1 MRNTEYPENIRR
13 FRPKGTCLKKAG
25 GIYNVY
31 QVTSKRVPGKK
42 YPVPQTDAL
51 LGYIDEQGFHEK
63 RKQMLDTEDLVSY
76 EYGYTAFLL
85 LHENDFVSAF
95 RKSHPKILAREAKEV
110 FRNVILV
117 LSPYS
122 VLNADRSFERRTA
135 EELHDMYG
143 ASVSAAALLI
153 NRIMP
158 LDQTVEEGLRCL
170 GCIRTG
176 KKLILA
182 KPCDVLMAH
191 LDGVGI
197 SLEDLMNVRNKVSS

>member
-25 GIYNVY
+25 DIYNVY

-42 YPVPQTDAL
+42 YPVPQTGAL

-63 RKQMLDTEDLVSY
+63 RKQMFDTEDLVSY

-122 VLNADRSFERRTA
+122 VLNADCSFERRTA

-143 ASVSAAALLI
+143 VSVSAAAFLI

-158 LDQTVEEGLRCL
+158 LDETVEEGLRCL

-182 KPCDVLMAH
+182 KPCDSLMAH

-197 SLEDLMNVRNKVSS
+197 SLENLMNVRNRVSS

>member
-25 GIYNVY
+25 DIYNVY

-42 YPVPQTDAL
+42 YPVPQTGAL

-63 RKQMLDTEDLVSY
+63 RKQMLDTADLVSY

-95 RKSHPKILAREAKEV
+95 RKSHPKIPAREAKEV

-122 VLNADRSFERRTA
+122 VLNADNSFERRTA

-143 ASVSAAALLI
+143 VSVSAAALLI

-176 KKLILA
+176 RKLILA

-191 LDGVGI
+191 LDGAGI

>member
-1 MRNTEYPENIRR
+1 MRNTKYPEAIRR

-25 GIYNVY
+25 DIYNVY

-42 YPVPQTDAL
+42 YPIPQVGAL

-63 RKQMLDTEDLVSY
+63 RKQMLDTGDLVSY

-85 LHENDFVSAF
+85 LHEDDFLSAF
-95 RKSHPKILAREAKEV
+95 RKSHPKLLAREAKEV

-122 VLNADRSFERRTA
+122 VLNADGSFERRTA

-143 ASVSAAALLI
+143 VSVSAVAFLI

-158 LDQTVEEGLRCL
+158 LDGTVETGLRCM
-170 GCIRTG
+170 GCIKSG
-176 KKLILA
+176 KKIIPA
-182 KPCDVLMAH
+182 RPCDALRAH
-191 LDGVGI
+191 LEEVGI
-197 SLEDLMNVRNKVSS
+197 HPEDLMNVRNRISS